1 MREFIV
7 TLRGGLRVTVRA
19 DRVVLDDQ
27 WLSLVLDKVAS
38 PGDPT
43 PGGDVVALFERVLVA
58 LVVAKENLVSEEKGD
73 PVSGPYTVDAS
84 DAPIPF

>member
-19 DRVVLDDQ
+19 DRVVLDQQ
-27 WLSLVLDKVAS
+27 WLSLVLDKAAT
-38 PGDPT
+38 PGVPT
-43 PGGDVVALFERVLVA
+43 TGGDVVALFERAQVA

-73 PVSGPYTVDAS
+73 PISGPYTVDAA
-84 DAPIPF
+84 DTPIPF

>member
-1 MREFIV
+1 MREFVV

-19 DRVVLDDQ
+19 DRVVLDRE
-27 WLSLVLDKVAS
+27 WLSLVTDRAAS

-43 PGGDVVALFERVLVA
+43 PGADVVALFEQAQVA

-73 PVSGPYTVDAS
+73 PVSGPYTVDAG

>member
-1 MREFIV
+1 MREFLV
-7 TLRGGLRVTVRA
+7 TMRGGLRVTVRA

-27 WLSLVLDKVAS
+27 WLSLVLDKA
-38 PGDPT
+38 GDPT
-43 PGGDVVALFERVLVA
+43 PGGDVVALFERVQVA

-73 PVSGPYTVDAS
+73 PVSGPYTVDAG

>member
-19 DRVVLDDQ
+19 DRVVVDHE
-27 WLSLVLDKVAS
+27 WLSLILDNAAT

-43 PGGDVVALFERVLVA
+43 PGGDVVALFERVQVA

-73 PVSGPYTVDAS
+73 PISSPYTVDAG
-84 DAPIPF
+84 DVPIPF